1 MRLKMTVLLA
11 FIVCFGV
18 AQATEHGGL
27 RAGAARVDITPP
39 VNPEYPP
46 SGKYAHERLYIR
58 AIVLDNGI
66 TRAALIGAD
75 QGNLAEEV
83 WNIASKQIAAEL
95 KCPVENIIMSATHTH
110 SGVEAGPPPAG
121 PPPPQPVAPIVA
133 GMMEAV
139 RQVKAK
145 LQAAQAGFV

>member
-83 WNIASKQIAAEL
+83 WNMASKQIAEEL
-95 KCPVENIIMSATHTH
+95 KCPVENIIMSATHTLAESRH
-110 SGVEAGPPPAG
+110 VRRRLARLPPRPLPPSPPPSS
-121 PPPPQPVAPIVA
+121 
-133 GMMEAV
+133 
-139 RQVKAK
+139 
-145 LQAAQAGFV
+145 